1 MLLTIYFLLLSFFFV
16 VFAVVKSFLILI
28 LILLILFFLLPQN
41 ILLTIQ
47 FFIDADYDNLM
58 DYLNKKVY
66 LIALGLFQFIHLNDY
81 ISIFQ
86 SLVETEKD
94 EKIKKFYEYFL
105 FNLKSGKDIKIILSE
120 LHKQLKEGNLSDFL
134 RDLEIAI
141 YEGAVERFL
150 DSYIES
156 FFYTFEDRIR
166 KYIGIL
172 NSSLTS
178 LLSMFIL
185 INTIAIFYYLIF
197 YNLQDALRMLQL
209 NFPTFDLLSIY
220 QIATFILPPIMYSLI
235 LLLEKNARTF

>member
-1 MLLTIYFLLLSFFFV
+1 MLLSIYFVLLSFFFL
-16 VFAVVKSFLILI
+16 VFAFTKSFLVLI
-28 LILLILFFLLPQN
+28 LILLIFFFLLPQN
-41 ILLTIQ
+41 ILMTIQ
-47 FFIDADYDNLM
+47 FFIDADYDGLI

-86 SLVETEKD
+86 NLVETEKD
-94 EKIKKFYEYFL
+94 KNIKKFYEYFL
-105 FNLKSGKDIKIILSE
+105 FNLKSGKDIKIVLSD

-156 FFYTFEDRIR
+156 FFYTFDDRIR

-178 LLSMFIL
+178 LLSIFIL
-185 INTIAIFYYLIF
+185 VNTVAIFYHLIF

-220 QIATFILPPIMYSLI
+220 QMATFILPPIMYSLI
-235 LLLEKNARTF
+235 LLLERNARTF